1 MAAIV
6 ATRCNP
12 HAKIVYEQLRQL
24 SNRFLSKPLDGIDGI
39 YKLASRAAA

>member
-24 SNRFLSKPLDGIDGI
+24 SNRFLSKPLDGVDGI
-39 YKLASRAAA
+39 YKSRAAA